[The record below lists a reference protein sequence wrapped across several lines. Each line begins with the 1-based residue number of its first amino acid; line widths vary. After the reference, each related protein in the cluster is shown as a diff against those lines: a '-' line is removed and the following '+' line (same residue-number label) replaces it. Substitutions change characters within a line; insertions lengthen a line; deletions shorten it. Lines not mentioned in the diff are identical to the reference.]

1 MEQNTEQDMEKRL
14 TVLMNEY
21 GDSVLRMCCIYLRDY
36 QLAEDMAQE
45 TFLRVYQHYGDFNN
59 RSSLKTWILQIA
71 INLCRNQMRTRWWK
85 SRSRTEIGE
94 IQTNEYE
101 DSFLEREMILE
112 EIGKL
117 PPKYKEVILLYYY
130 QELTITEIA
139 EVIGE
144 KESTVKARLVRAR
157 NKLKPELKEVLC
169 YE

>member
-1 MEQNTEQDMEKRL
+1 MEENTEQDMEKRL

-144 KESTVKARLVRAR
+144 KKSTVKARLVRAR

>member
-85 SRSRTEIGE
+85 NRSRTEIGE
-94 IQTNEYE
+94 IRTDEYE

-144 KESTVKARLVRAR
+144 KESAVKARLVRAR